1 MEGSV
6 LTFNEA
12 AQEGLIRTAEGKRF
26 RFGRSDWKDNSV
38 PSAGL
43 SVDFMA
49 EEDFARDIYCLKGGA
64 SSLDEAFGKAN
75 TALQSALKGA
85 ALKGTTLKGGP
96 GLSEHP
102 VVKRLKAAPVLSWS
116 ILIVLGCILPL
127 FGLMGDSISILSI
140 GKIVNTITDSAR
152 LFGGFSGRPTSVPV
166 QIYLLYLLYLIP
178 LSAAYNVY
186 GEVTGKPQK
195 AAQWAAAV
203 LPFVMTLLLLTDD
216 IGRRALFDFVRF
228 GYFVLMAGAAGLGW
242 HLVMERKRT

>member
-1 MEGSV
+1 MGVFMEGSV

-26 RFGRSDWKDNSV
+26 RFGRSDWKDSSA
-38 PSAGL
+38 PAAGL
-43 SVDFMA
+43 SVDFVV
-49 EEDFARDIYCLKGGA
+49 EEDFARDIYCLKSGG

-85 ALKGTTLKGGP
+85 ALNGGA
-96 GLSEHP
+96 GLSDHP
-102 VVKRLKAAPVLSWS
+102 AVRRLKAAPVLSWS
-116 ILIVLGCILPL
+116 ILIVLGSILPL

-178 LSAAYNVY
+178 VSAAYNIY
-186 GEVTGKPQK
+186 GEIAGKPQK
-195 AAQWAAAV
+195 AAQWAAAA

-242 HLVMERKRT
+242 HLVTERKRA